1 MNTNRVIKSQD
12 VMSSNY
18 ITLDGMRTVRDAIN
32 AMRENQTEVIIVD
45 KRSEHDAYGI
55 LVLADIAKQVLA
67 KGRSPDRV
75 NIYEIMAKP
84 IISVPPQMDVR
95 YCARLFEKFGLA
107 YAPVIENESVLGL
120 VGYRELVL
128 HELDTL

>member
-1 MNTNRVIKSQD
+1 
-12 VMSSNY
+12 MSSNY